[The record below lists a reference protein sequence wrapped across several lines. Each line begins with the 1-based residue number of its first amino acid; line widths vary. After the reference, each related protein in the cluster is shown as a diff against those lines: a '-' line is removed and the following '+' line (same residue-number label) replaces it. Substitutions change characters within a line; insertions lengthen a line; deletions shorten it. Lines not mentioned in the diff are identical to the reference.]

1 MSKLLVFDI
10 RKEKYA
16 GSLKASGV
24 ANRWNKNEEYVIY
37 SGSSPALSVL
47 ELTAHR
53 AFINI
58 DESYKILVIELAIS
72 EADILEISV
81 EDLPENWR
89 SVSAYP
95 VLQNL
100 GSKWYQSMEKLILK
114 IPSALVPKEF
124 NYLINTQHP
133 DFRRK
138 VKIKSKEDFNWDERL
153 I

>member
-1 MSKLLVFDI
+1 MPKLLVFNI

-37 SGSSPALSVL
+37 SGSSRALSVL

-72 EADILEISV
+72 DSDILEISV

-89 SVSAYP
+89 SVSAYT

-100 GSKWYQSMEKLILK
+100 GTKWYQSNEKLILK

-133 DFRRK
+133 DFHR
-138 VKIKSKEDFNWDERL
+138 KIKIKTIEDFNWDERL

>member
-1 MSKLLVFDI
+1 MSKLLVFNI

-16 GSLKASGV
+16 GSLIASGA

-37 SGSSPALSVL
+37 SGNSRALSVF

-58 DESYKILVIELAIS
+58 DESYKILVIELSIS
-72 EADILEISV
+72 NSDILEISV
-81 EDLPENWR
+81 ENLPENWR

-95 VLQNL
+95 ILQKI
-100 GSKWYQSMEKLILK
+100 GSQWYQSMEKLILK
-114 IPSALVPKEF
+114 NPSALVPKEF

-133 DFRRK
+133 DFKRK
-138 VKIKSKEDFNWDERL
+138 VKIKASEDFNWDERL